1 MTADALTAKPAPHEG
16 EAAPRGKAEVWSKAE
31 LWRLA
36 GLVLIGL
43 VVRLVILWRFS
54 GVGVAIVDE
63 QQYDQLAV
71 SIVERGEY
79 AFAPGQLTSIRP
91 PLYPAVVAGVY
102 KVAGVQNYQAVRFV
116 QIAMSLATTGLV
128 YLLAR
133 RLYDERAALVA
144 AAIHCFYPSL
154 LGAGALILTEIQF
167 TLLVVGFLVLVE
179 RYLST
184 SSRWAL
190 VGAGVVLG
198 LAALTRSALW
208 LFPPVAVVFILAL
221 GSDRT
226 WLGRAASCAALVLAF
241 AVVLAPWTIRNT
253 RLQQTF
259 TTVDVMGGRN
269 VMMGNYEHTPW
280 HRPWAAIDMDG
291 EEAWQRVL
299 SKHHGGFAGKTQGQI
314 DKLAMKYALNYIA
327 AHPVATLQLSSAKFF
342 HFWQLE
348 RELVAGAKQGL
359 WGPIGTPALL
369 LMAAVI
375 LGAYVATIVS
385 GILGFALVP
394 PQNWRMHLFL
404 LLLTAY
410 VTALHCVAFGHSRY
424 HLPLMPILMIYA
436 AALLVNWRKVSSS
449 WRSWRFAA
457 AATLC
462 LALAASWGL
471 DLLAE
476 AGRF

>member
-1 MTADALTAKPAPHEG
+1 MTAEASIAKPGAHDG
-16 EAAPRGKAEVWSKAE
+16 EAAPAGKADAWSKAE
-31 LWRLA
+31 LSRLV
-36 GLVLIGL
+36 GLLLVGL
-43 VVRLVILWRFS
+43 VVRLVILWRFA
-54 GVGVAIVDE
+54 GIGVAIVDE
-63 QQYDQLAV
+63 QHYDQLAV
-71 SIVERGEY
+71 SIAERGEF

-102 KVAGVQNYQAVRFV
+102 RVAGSQNYQAVRLL
-116 QIAMSLATTGLV
+116 QIAMSLVTTGLV
-128 YLLAR
+128 YVLAR
-133 RLYDERAALVA
+133 RLYDERVALVA

-154 LGAGALILTEIQF
+154 LGAGALVLTEIQF
-167 TLLVVGFLVLVE
+167 TLLVCGFLVLFE

-184 SSRWAL
+184 SSRGAL
-190 VGAGVVLG
+190 AGAGVVLG

-208 LFPPVAVVFILAL
+208 LFPPVAVMFILVV
-221 GSDRT
+221 GTDRT
-226 WLGRAASCAALVLAF
+226 WLGRIASSAALVLAF
-241 AVVLAPWTIRNT
+241 VVVLAPWTIRNT

-291 EEAWQRVL
+291 EKAWHRVL
-299 SKHHGGFAGKTQGQI
+299 SEHHGGFSGKTQGQI
-314 DKLAMKYALNYIA
+314 DKLAMKYALGYIA
-327 AHPVATLQLSSAKFF
+327 AHPVETLQLSTAKFF

-348 RELVAGAKQGL
+348 RELVAGAKQGF
-359 WGPIGTPALL
+359 WGPISTPALL

-375 LGAYVATIVS
+375 LGAYIATIVL
-385 GILGFALVP
+385 GIFGFALVP

-457 AATLC
+457 AAALC
-462 LALAASWGL
+462 LALAVSWGL

>member
-1 MTADALTAKPAPHEG
+1 MTAEASIAKPAAHEG
-16 EAAPRGKAEVWSKAE
+16 EAAPADRAE
-31 LWRLA
+31 LWRLGA
-36 GLVLIGL
+36 LLLIGL
-43 VVRLVILWRFS
+43 VVRLVILWRFA
-54 GVGVAIVDE
+54 GIGVAIVDE
-63 QQYDQLAV
+63 QHYDQLAV
-71 SIVERGEY
+71 SIVERGEF

-102 KVAGVQNYQAVRFV
+102 SVAGVQNYQAVRAL
-116 QIAMSLATTGLV
+116 QIAMSLATTCLV

-133 RLYDERAALVA
+133 RLYNERVALVA

-154 LGAGALILTEIQF
+154 LGAGALVLTEIQF
-167 TLLVVGFLVLVE
+167 TLLVLGFLVLVE

-190 VGAGVVLG
+190 AGAGVVLG

-208 LFPPVAVVFILAL
+208 LFPPVAVMFILVL
-221 GSDRT
+221 GTDRT
-226 WLGRAASCAALVLAF
+226 WLGRIASSAALVVAF
-241 AVVLAPWTIRNT
+241 AAVLAPWTIRNT

-291 EEAWQRVL
+291 EQAWHRVL

-314 DKLAMKYALNYIA
+314 DKLAMKYALGYMA
-327 AHPVATLQLSSAKFF
+327 AHPLETLQLSSAKFF

-348 RELVAGAKQGL
+348 RELVAGAKQGF
-359 WGPIGTPALL
+359 WGPISTPTLL
-369 LMAAVI
+369 LLAAVI
-375 LGAYVATIVS
+375 LGAYVATIVL
-385 GILGFALVP
+385 GIFGFALVP
-394 PQNWRMHLFL
+394 PQNWRMQLFL

-436 AALLVNWRKVSSS
+436 AALLVNWRKVGSK
-449 WRSWRFAA
+449 WHSWRFAA
-457 AATLC
+457 AGIVC
-462 LALAASWGL
+462 LALALSWGL

>member
-1 MTADALTAKPAPHEG
+1 MTANVSIAKPGTHDG
-16 EAAPRGKAEVWSKAE
+16 DAAPADRAE
-31 LWRLA
+31 LWGLA
-36 GLVLIGL
+36 GLLLVGL
-43 VVRLVILWRFS
+43 VVRLVLLWRFA
-54 GVGVAIVDE
+54 GIGVAIVDE
-63 QQYDQLAV
+63 QHYDQLAV
-71 SIVERGEY
+71 SIAERGEF

-91 PLYPAVVAGVY
+91 PLYPALVAGVY
-102 KVAGVQNYQAVRFV
+102 KIAGVQNYQAVRAL
-116 QIAMSLATTGLV
+116 QIAMSLAATCLV

-133 RLYDERAALVA
+133 RLYDERVALVA

-154 LGAGALILTEIQF
+154 LGAGVLVLTEIQF
-167 TLLVVGFLVLVE
+167 TLLVLGFLVLVE

-190 VGAGVVLG
+190 AGAGVVLG

-208 LFPPVAVVFILAL
+208 LFPPVAVMFILFL
-221 GSDRT
+221 GTDRT
-226 WLGRAASCAALVLAF
+226 WLGRIASCAALVLAF

-280 HRPWAAIDMDG
+280 HRPWAAIEIKGDK
-291 EEAWQRVL
+291 EWITVL
-299 SKHHGGFAGKTQGQI
+299 SRHHGGFSGKTQGQI
-314 DKLAMKYALNYIA
+314 DKLAMKYALGYIA
-327 AHPVATLQLSSAKFF
+327 AHPVETLQLSSAKFF

-348 RELVAGAKQGL
+348 RELVAGAKQGF
-359 WGPIGTPALL
+359 WGPISTPTLL
-369 LMAAVI
+369 FLAAVI
-375 LGAYVATIVS
+375 LGGYVATILL
-385 GILGFALVP
+385 GIFGFAMVP

-410 VTALHCVAFGHSRY
+410 VSALHCVAFGHSRY
-424 HLPLMPILMIYA
+424 HLPLMPILMIYG

-457 AATLC
+457 AAMVC
-462 LALAASWGL
+462 LALAVSWGL